1 MSEARPG
8 PGTAVPVPGKGT
20 PVRVSGSKLTH
31 RYGRRLTG
39 VCDLEFEFAGPGAVA
54 VTGPNGS
61 GKSTLLRILAGLL
74 RPSAG
79 ATNVSVDGRDHPPAG
94 RRDVLGLATPELA
107 FYEEFTATENLVF
120 AAEARRLDSPSR
132 AAAAALDHVG
142 LSTRAADR
150 VAAFSSGMKQR
161 LRLAFALL
169 HEPPILLLDEPG
181 SHLDETG
188 REAVRDVVARH
199 AARGLVLLATNDP
212 QEIQLAERRLE
223 LHGHRLGDP
232 A

>member
-1 MSEARPG
+1 VTDAP
-8 PGTAVPVPGKGT
+8 AI
-20 PVRVSGSKLTH
+20 RVGGSRLTH
-31 RYGRRLTG
+31 RYGRRATG
-39 VCDLEFEFAGPGAVA
+39 VCELEFEFAAPGAVA

-79 ATNVSVDGRDHPPAG
+79 ATTVSVAGHDHPPAQ
-94 RRDVLGLATPELA
+94 RRDVLGLATPELS
-107 FYEEFTATENLVF
+107 FYEEFTAEENLEF
-120 AAEARRLDSPSR
+120 AAEARGMASPAR
-132 AAAAALDHVG
+132 AATAALERVG
-142 LSTRAADR
+142 LATRSDDR
-150 VAAFSSGMKQR
+150 VAGFSSGMKQR

-181 SHLDETG
+181 SHLDEAG

-212 QEIQLAERRLE
+212 EEIQLAARCLE
-223 LHGHRLGDP
+223 LRGHGLGDP